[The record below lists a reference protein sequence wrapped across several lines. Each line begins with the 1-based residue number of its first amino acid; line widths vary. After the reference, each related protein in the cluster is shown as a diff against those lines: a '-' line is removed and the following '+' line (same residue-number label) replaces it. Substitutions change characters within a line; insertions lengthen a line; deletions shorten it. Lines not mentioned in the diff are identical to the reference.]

1 MTYTVSPAAIVPGMI
16 VHDDNGAAF
25 ARVVK
30 VAKRGKG
37 CRVETVSLDGRPYL
51 PISFPAGT
59 TATVS

>member
-1 MTYTVSPAAIVPGMI
+1 MI